1 LVEEFGRRRA
11 GLSVLKGLFQKQDKA
26 EAKMLGFLEELGYGS

>member
-1 LVEEFGRRRA
+1 LVEEFGRERA
-11 GLSVLKGLFQKQDKA
+11 GVSVLKGLLEKRDKA